1 MQRSVGEEPDC
12 PENVEDVGPDGS
24 GGGPAPGLFSGK
36 LLGIDSIFFCFL
48 CCITMEKMGGYSG
61 GICCNF

>member
-36 LLGIDSIFFCFL
+36 LLGIDSIFFVF
-48 CCITMEKMGGYSG
+48 
-61 GICCNF
+61 FAA

>member
-12 PENVEDVGPDGS
+12 PENVEDVGPDGG

-36 LLGIDSIFFCFL
+36 LLGARLYFFVF
-48 CCITMEKMGGYSG
+48 
-61 GICCNF
+61 FAA